1 MTPALDLSSN
11 QTTVDFNN
19 PALKDFNKKVEPQTK
34 KKQEGKRKSSQKF
47 PMPRNYKPNEY
58 PDRKLSPL
66 ELTREMIEY
75 YDFKKKPENYNKFIE
90 NTLDYKKKTNKKQN
104 KLKGNKI
111 VVKNETP
118 QDDNHN
124 DSGFESGN
132 EESFKTMEG
141 SERKVYFE
149 EVEQF
154 HFALSNNVKTPKR
167 NGSFLPYLAAKI
179 GISDDKI
186 LLKMLKDCGATDS
199 LLDINE
205 FKRLRNHKKI
215 NITIVNL
222 KMVTPNATTEN
233 AIQGKVILEIT
244 LTDILGRTISYD
256 WPFLLADLGGRQKC
270 ILGLEKF
277 FLF

>member
-1 MTPALDLSSN
+1 
-11 QTTVDFNN
+11 
-19 PALKDFNKKVEPQTK
+19 
-34 KKQEGKRKSSQKF
+34 
-47 PMPRNYKPNEY
+47 MPRNYKPNEY

-154 HFALSNNVKTPKR
+154 HFALSNNR
-167 NGSFLPYLAAKI
+167 YGSI
-179 GISDDKI
+179 W
-186 LLKMLKDCGATDS
+186 ATFGFS
-199 LLDINE
+199 
-205 FKRLRNHKKI
+205 
-215 NITIVNL
+215 
-222 KMVTPNATTEN
+222 
-233 AIQGKVILEIT
+233 
-244 LTDILGRTISYD
+244 
-256 WPFLLADLGGRQKC
+256 QK
-270 ILGLEKF
+270 LNPL
-277 FLF
+277 